1 MDKGNPLCFGAKERL
16 VSSAPSF
23 STYGLKIN
31 MVKASILSLAAVF
44 VVRFS

>member
-1 MDKGNPLCFGAKERL
+1 MDKGNPLCFAAKERL

-31 MVKASILSLAAVF
+31 IVKASILSLSRSF
-44 VVRFS
+44 CC